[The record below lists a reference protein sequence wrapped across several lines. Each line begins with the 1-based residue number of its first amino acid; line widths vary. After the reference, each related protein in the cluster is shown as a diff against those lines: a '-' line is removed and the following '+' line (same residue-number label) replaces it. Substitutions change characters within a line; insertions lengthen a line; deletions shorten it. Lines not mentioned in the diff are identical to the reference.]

1 MKEMQSSQ
9 DKKASIETPDVA
21 EVVEAVFGCK
31 WSLRILGLIRKGTCR
46 PGAIERELEGLTPKV
61 QNYYFRRMV
70 SLGILERIVYP
81 EVPPHVE
88 YRLTGFGRRFMPIL
102 NSIEELQYELE
113 TQSQEKKYM
122 SRCCRS
128 IKTVRTGHQRQCGS
142 VVFSTNRD
150 SITIRSRR

>member
-1 MKEMQSSQ
+1 MKEMQSFQ
-9 DKKASIETPDVA
+9 EKKVSEPLNVA

-31 WSLRILGLIRKGTCR
+31 WSLRILGLIRRGICR

-88 YRLTGFGRRFMPIL
+88 YRLTDFGLRFMPIL
-102 NSIEELQYELE
+102 DSIEELQRELE
-113 TQSQEKKYM
+113 A
-122 SRCCRS
+122 
-128 IKTVRTGHQRQCGS
+128 
-142 VVFSTNRD
+142 D
-150 SITIRSRR
+150 SKNQNV